1 MKLKELYRNI
11 RGRRF
16 KYKINVKSNYE
27 TVKFILSTSASVI
40 RLGDGEFDIM
50 RGKSIPYQKYD
61 KVLANRLKKIVLT
74 PSNSGLIIC
83 LPDIFKNINRYTK
96 KCRSFYNEYFFYQN
110 RSILSEI
117 ERTNNWYGSTFISR
131 PYIDLKDK
139 SNVDTYFKELKQIW
153 EKKELLIIE
162 GKYTRS
168 GEGNDLFSNASSISR
183 IVCPS
188 KDAFSKIDLIEDAI
202 KRNCTNKLVLLML
215 GPTAKLIVDDLK
227 DFSNQFIDL
236 GHIDSEYE
244 WFKMGTSDK
253 VKIPHKHTA
262 EFNNADDQVDLIKD
276 SKYNNE
282 IIEVIE

>member
-1 MKLKELYRNI
+1 MKLKELYSNI

-50 RGKSIPYQKYD
+50 SGKSIPYQKYD

-262 EFNNADDQVDLIKD
+262 EFNNADDQVDLIKV
-276 SKYNNE
+276 SKYNIE
-282 IIEVIE
+282 IIEVFV

>member
-1 MKLKELYRNI
+1 M
-11 RGRRF
+11 
-16 KYKINVKSNYE
+16 
-27 TVKFILSTSASVI
+27 
-40 RLGDGEFDIM
+40 
-50 RGKSIPYQKYD
+50 
-61 KVLANRLKKIVLT
+61 
-74 PSNSGLIIC
+74 
-83 LPDIFKNINRYTK
+83 
-96 KCRSFYNEYFFYQN
+96 
-110 RSILSEI
+110 
-117 ERTNNWYGSTFISR
+117 
-131 PYIDLKDK
+131 
-139 SNVDTYFKELKQIW
+139 DTYFKELKQIW

>member
-1 MKLKELYRNI
+1 M
-11 RGRRF
+11 
-16 KYKINVKSNYE
+16 
-27 TVKFILSTSASVI
+27 
-40 RLGDGEFDIM
+40 
-50 RGKSIPYQKYD
+50 
-61 KVLANRLKKIVLT
+61 
-74 PSNSGLIIC
+74 
-83 LPDIFKNINRYTK
+83 
-96 KCRSFYNEYFFYQN
+96 
-110 RSILSEI
+110 
-117 ERTNNWYGSTFISR
+117 
-131 PYIDLKDK
+131 
-139 SNVDTYFKELKQIW
+139 DTYFKELKQIW

-215 GPTAKLIVDDLK
+215 GPTAKLIVDDFK

>member
-27 TVKFILSTSASVI
+27 TVKFILNTSASVI

-215 GPTAKLIVDDLK
+215 GPTAKLIVDDFK